1 MQNAAF
7 AELALDWAY
16 VPLPVEEACVGAAI
30 EGLRALGFAGANVT
44 IPHKSA
50 VLEYCDIVE
59 PAAQRSGSAN
69 TLIVNDGAI
78 VATSTDGE
86 GVAGGLQVDSSHCL
100 VLGAGGASRP
110 VVVALADAGAAR
122 VVLAARRG
130 EAAKQLAGELSKLD
144 TDCEIVADAEWP
156 PTVQADVVVNA
167 TPIKDDVIVGL
178 SREQQLVDLAYRTD
192 GKPTALVAA
201 ARAAGCSRVVDGF
214 EFLVRQGAA
223 SFERW
228 TGRPAPIEAMRA
240 AVGGQRIESD
250 GG

>member
-16 VPLPVEEACVGAAI
+16 VPLPVEEARVGAAI

-50 VLEYCDIVE
+50 VLEYCDLVE

-100 VLGAGGASRP
+100 VLGAGGATRP

-130 EAAKQLAGELSKLD
+130 EAAKQLAGELSNLD

-167 TPIKDDVIVGL
+167 TPIKDEVIVGL
-178 SREQQLVDLAYRTD
+178 SREQQLVDLAYRID

-201 ARAAGCSRVVDGF
+201 AHAAGCSHVVDGF